1 MTGLPGKSQRELSVY
16 KDVLLDLVMFKP
28 IARITWAADVI
39 SELIFILLFQ
49 ALSLS
54 YSLYISLILKMVLFF
69 FTT

>member
-39 SELIFILLFQ
+39 SELIFKNDGVAKSMHIRGG
-49 ALSLS
+49 
-54 YSLYISLILKMVLFF
+54 K
-69 FTT
+69 